1 MASYSFFEEH
11 EKRDRRGGRDELRR
25 APALLQHQ
33 VTLDGLDSVLGGD
46 KLGLQLQGR
55 LVPHQC
61 FLKLFHRHVYVAQR
75 EVVDGEVRRDLHRH
89 GGHDDGVVPEL
100 GVVQD
105 VGQADEG
112 HVLHLVR
119 SIMEG
124 LA

>member
-1 MASYSFFEEH
+1 MVSYSFFEEH

-61 FLKLFHRHVYVAQR
+61 FLKLF
-75 EVVDGEVRRDLHRH
+75 L
-89 GGHDDGVVPEL
+89 
-100 GVVQD
+100 
-105 VGQADEG
+105 
-112 HVLHLVR
+112 
-119 SIMEG
+119 
-124 LA
+124 